1 MLRLFFYD
9 IEITG
14 MKEIKSWQETIK
26 GGWARHPLWAYSRHH
41 SSYERDLYII
51 TSGSKGWTVCASI
64 MEAGSSYE
72 YRITYFDRSSGKLL
86 QKRIQRHFL
95 KNHRVLPEA
104 SENRQSSNF
113 SCEEMRLSFI
123 RHNDK
128 RNILLCAPELEF
140 LDARFT
146 LIQPDDL
153 ESLCTMRSWKDTRTA
168 FLFDRNILLCAPE
181 LEFLDARFTLIQPE
195 DLESL
200 CTMRSWKDT
209 RTAFLFDRK
218 LNCMKAS
225 GILRLGDE
233 TVSISEDE
241 NAFASLNII
250 RGRLPRKTSDRWLT
264 CCLSIDDHTLG
275 IDIVPGGESTLV
287 FDGSLQRIASVKEE
301 TGKEFRSSD
310 GRLDLSFSIIP
321 SSETVSDMQFG
332 YCTGKV
338 ILDDGTVI
346 DVRDVPAV
354 METTHR

>member
-1 MLRLFFYD
+1 
-9 IEITG
+9 
-14 MKEIKSWQETIK
+14 MKEIKSWQETIN

-51 TSGSKGWTVCASI
+51 TSDSKGWTVCASI

-168 FLFDRNILLCAPE
+168 FLFDR
-181 LEFLDARFTLIQPE
+181 
-195 DLESL
+195 
-200 CTMRSWKDT
+200 
-209 RTAFLFDRK
+209 K

-264 CCLSIDDHTLG
+264 CCLYKDDHTLG

-287 FDGSLQRIASVKEE
+287 YDGMLQRIASVKEE

-338 ILDDGTVI
+338 IMDDGTVI
-346 DVRDVPAV
+346 DIRDVPAV

>member
-51 TSGSKGWTVCASI
+51 TSCSKGWTVCASI

-72 YRITYFDRSSGKLL
+72 YRIAYFDRSSGKHL

-95 KNHRVLPEA
+95 RNHRVLPEA

-123 RHNDK
+123 RNNEK

-146 LIQPDDL
+146 LIQPD
-153 ESLCTMRSWKDTRTA
+153 T
-168 FLFDRNILLCAPE
+168 
-181 LEFLDARFTLIQPE
+181 
-195 DLESL
+195 LESL

-225 GILRLGDE
+225 GILRLGNE
-233 TVSISEDE
+233 TISISEDE

-346 DVRDVPAV
+346 DIRDVPAV

>member
-146 LIQPDDL
+146 LIQP
-153 ESLCTMRSWKDTRTA
+153 
-168 FLFDRNILLCAPE
+168 
-181 LEFLDARFTLIQPE
+181 E

-241 NAFASLNII
+241 NVFASLNII

-264 CCLSIDDHTLG
+264 CCLSKDDHTLG

-287 FDGSLQRIASVKEE
+287 YDGMLQRIASVKEE

-310 GRLDLSFSIIP
+310 GRLELSFSIIP

-346 DVRDVPAV
+346 DIRDVPAV

>member
-51 TSGSKGWTVCASI
+51 TSNSKGWTVCASI

-123 RHNDK
+123 RHNAK
-128 RNILLCAPELEF
+128 
-140 LDARFT
+140 
-146 LIQPDDL
+146 
-153 ESLCTMRSWKDTRTA
+153 
-168 FLFDRNILLCAPE
+168 RNILLCAPE

-233 TVSISEDE
+233 TISISEDE

-346 DVRDVPAV
+346 DIRDVPAV

>member
-14 MKEIKSWQETIK
+14 MKEIKSWQETIN

-51 TSGSKGWTVCASI
+51 TSYSKGWTVCASI

-72 YRITYFDRSSGKLL
+72 YRIAYFDRSSGKLL

-168 FLFDRNILLCAPE
+168 FLFDR
-181 LEFLDARFTLIQPE
+181 
-195 DLESL
+195 
-200 CTMRSWKDT
+200 
-209 RTAFLFDRK
+209 K

-264 CCLSIDDHTLG
+264 CCLPKDDHTLG

-287 FDGSLQRIASVKEE
+287 YDGMLQRIASVKEE

-321 SSETVSDMQFG
+321 SSETGSDMQFG

-338 ILDDGTVI
+338 ILDDGTVLDI
-346 DVRDVPAV
+346 RDVPAV

>member
-1 MLRLFFYD
+1 
-9 IEITG
+9 
-14 MKEIKSWQETIK
+14 MKEIKSWQEIIN

-51 TSGSKGWTVCASI
+51 TSDRKGWTVCASI

-72 YRITYFDRSSGKLL
+72 YRITYFDRLSGKLL

-168 FLFDRNILLCAPE
+168 FLFDR
-181 LEFLDARFTLIQPE
+181 
-195 DLESL
+195 
-200 CTMRSWKDT
+200 
-209 RTAFLFDRK
+209 K

-287 FDGSLQRIASVKEE
+287 YDGMLQRIASVKEE

-338 ILDDGTVI
+338 IMDDGTVI
-346 DVRDVPAV
+346 DIRDVPAV

>member
-51 TSGSKGWTVCASI
+51 TSDSKGWTVCASI
-64 MEAGSSYE
+64 METGSSYE

-123 RHNDK
+123 RHNAK
-128 RNILLCAPELEF
+128 RNILLCATELEF

-146 LIQPDDL
+146 LIQPD
-153 ESLCTMRSWKDTRTA
+153 T
-168 FLFDRNILLCAPE
+168 
-181 LEFLDARFTLIQPE
+181 
-195 DLESL
+195 LESL

-218 LNCMKAS
+218 MNCMKAS

-287 FDGSLQRIASVKEE
+287 FDGRLQRIASVKEE

-346 DVRDVPAV
+346 DIRDVPAV

>member
-1 MLRLFFYD
+1 
-9 IEITG
+9 
-14 MKEIKSWQETIK
+14 MKEIKSWQETIN

-51 TSGSKGWTVCASI
+51 TSDSKGWTVCASI

-168 FLFDRNILLCAPE
+168 FLFDR
-181 LEFLDARFTLIQPE
+181 
-195 DLESL
+195 
-200 CTMRSWKDT
+200 
-209 RTAFLFDRK
+209 K

-225 GILRLGDE
+225 GILRLG
-233 TVSISEDE
+233 
-241 NAFASLNII
+241 
-250 RGRLPRKTSDRWLT
+250 
-264 CCLSIDDHTLG
+264 
-275 IDIVPGGESTLV
+275 
-287 FDGSLQRIASVKEE
+287 
-301 TGKEFRSSD
+301 
-310 GRLDLSFSIIP
+310 
-321 SSETVSDMQFG
+321 
-332 YCTGKV
+332 
-338 ILDDGTVI
+338 
-346 DVRDVPAV
+346 
-354 METTHR
+354 

>member
-14 MKEIKSWQETIK
+14 MKEIKSWQEIIN

-51 TSGSKGWTVCASI
+51 TSDRKGWTVCASI

-72 YRITYFDRSSGKLL
+72 YRITYFDRLSGKLL

-168 FLFDRNILLCAPE
+168 FLFDR
-181 LEFLDARFTLIQPE
+181 
-195 DLESL
+195 
-200 CTMRSWKDT
+200 
-209 RTAFLFDRK
+209 K

-287 FDGSLQRIASVKEE
+287 YDGMLQRIASVKEE

-338 ILDDGTVI
+338 IMDDGTVI
-346 DVRDVPAV
+346 DIRDVPAV

>member
-123 RHNDK
+123 RHNAK
-128 RNILLCAPELEF
+128 
-140 LDARFT
+140 
-146 LIQPDDL
+146 
-153 ESLCTMRSWKDTRTA
+153 
-168 FLFDRNILLCAPE
+168 RNILLCAPE

-287 FDGSLQRIASVKEE
+287 FDGSLQRIASVIEE

>member
-51 TSGSKGWTVCASI
+51 TSNSKGWTVCASI

-72 YRITYFDRSSGKLL
+72 YRITYFDLSSGKLL

-123 RHNDK
+123 RHNAK
-128 RNILLCAPELEF
+128 
-140 LDARFT
+140 
-146 LIQPDDL
+146 
-153 ESLCTMRSWKDTRTA
+153 
-168 FLFDRNILLCAPE
+168 RNILLCAPE

-233 TVSISEDE
+233 TISISEDE

-275 IDIVPGGESTLV
+275 IDIVPGGESTIV

-346 DVRDVPAV
+346 DIRDVPAV

>member
-1 MLRLFFYD
+1 
-9 IEITG
+9 
-14 MKEIKSWQETIK
+14 MKEIKSWQETIN

-51 TSGSKGWTVCASI
+51 TSDSKGWTVCASI

-168 FLFDRNILLCAPE
+168 FLFDR
-181 LEFLDARFTLIQPE
+181 
-195 DLESL
+195 
-200 CTMRSWKDT
+200 
-209 RTAFLFDRK
+209 K

-287 FDGSLQRIASVKEE
+287 YDGMLQRIASVIEE

-338 ILDDGTVI
+338 IMDDGTVI
-346 DVRDVPAV
+346 DIRDVPAV

>member
-14 MKEIKSWQETIK
+14 MKEIKSWQETIN

-51 TSGSKGWTVCASI
+51 TSDSKGWTVCASI

-72 YRITYFDRSSGKLL
+72 YRITYFDRHSGKLL

-104 SENRQSSNF
+104 SENLQNSNF

-128 RNILLCAPELEF
+128 RKILLCAPELEF

-146 LIQPDDL
+146 LIQPD
-153 ESLCTMRSWKDTRTA
+153 
-168 FLFDRNILLCAPE
+168 
-181 LEFLDARFTLIQPE
+181 

-287 FDGSLQRIASVKEE
+287 YDGMLQRIASVKEE

-338 ILDDGTVI
+338 ILDEGTVI
-346 DVRDVPAV
+346 DIRDVPAV

>member
-123 RHNDK
+123 RHNAK

-140 LDARFT
+140 LDARFS
-146 LIQPDDL
+146 LIQPDNM
-153 ESLCTMRSWKDTRTA
+153 ESLCTMRSWKD
-168 FLFDRNILLCAPE
+168 N
-181 LEFLDARFTLIQPE
+181 
-195 DLESL
+195 
-200 CTMRSWKDT
+200 

-218 LNCMKAS
+218 LSCMRTS

-233 TVSISEDE
+233 TISISEDDSV
-241 NAFASLNII
+241 FASLNIT
-250 RGRLPRKTSDRWLT
+250 RGHLPRKKSDRWLT
-264 CCLSIDDHTLG
+264 CCLSTEGHTLG
-275 IDIVPGGESTLV
+275 IDIVPGGESSLV
-287 FDGSLQRIASVKEE
+287 YDGRLQRIASVKEV

-310 GRLDLSFSIIP
+310 GRLELSFSIIP

-332 YCTGKV
+332 YCTGKAV
-338 ILDDGTVI
+338 LDDGTVVEI
-346 DVRDVPAV
+346 RDVPAV
-354 METTHR
+354 METIHR

>member
-123 RHNDK
+123 RHNAK
-128 RNILLCAPELEF
+128 
-140 LDARFT
+140 
-146 LIQPDDL
+146 
-153 ESLCTMRSWKDTRTA
+153 
-168 FLFDRNILLCAPE
+168 RNILLCAPE

-338 ILDDGTVI
+338 TLDDGTVI

>member
-51 TSGSKGWTVCASI
+51 TSNSKGWTVCASI
-64 MEAGSSYE
+64 TEAGSSYE
-72 YRITYFDRSSGKLL
+72 YRITYFDRSSSKLL

-95 KNHRVLPEA
+95 RNHRVLPAA
-104 SENRQSSNF
+104 SENQQSSNF

-123 RHNDK
+123 RHNAK

-146 LIQPDDL
+146 LIQPD
-153 ESLCTMRSWKDTRTA
+153 T
-168 FLFDRNILLCAPE
+168 
-181 LEFLDARFTLIQPE
+181 
-195 DLESL
+195 LESL

-287 FDGSLQRIASVKEE
+287 FDGRLQRIASVKEE

-310 GRLDLSFSIIP
+310 GRLELSFSIIP

-346 DVRDVPAV
+346 DIRDVPAV